1 MPTLCLRARASGPG
15 RAPTRAIK
23 RGSPGGDERGK
34 LWPQDQCYFR
44 EELARY
50 AKKAK
55 IDHVFPHALRHT
67 FATRYLQ
74 GGGDI
79 YVLSK
84 ILGHASVT
92 MTERVYAHV
101 QKDDLVQRSK
111 HVQLDL
117 VTVGGYSAQTSP
129 SEALERT
136 A

>member
-1 MPTLCLRARASGPG
+1 LSAGASIGSGTCPYSGNQERQPWRRSTSGGNSG
-15 RAPTRAIK
+15 RN
-23 RGSPGGDERGK
+23 
-34 LWPQDQCYFR
+34 DQCYFR